1 MRWVRLDQTL
11 KQHEHLIDKHED
23 RLETIQQDL
32 IDIKTRLG
40 IKDLTNGQVVE
51 YQKNLADAIVLERE
65 ERKEQDSLLRSELKS
80 IDEKTWWIL
89 GSVIFEIVIGIAIA
103 IIGGLL

>member
-1 MRWVRLDQTL
+1 MDQTL

-23 RLETIQQDL
+23 RLEAMQQDL
-32 IDIKTRLG
+32 IDIKTVLN
-40 IKDLTNGQVVE
+40 IKDLTNGQVVD
-51 YQKNLADAIVLERE
+51 YQKQLAEALKEEKV
-65 ERKEQDSLLRSELKS
+65 ERKEQDSLLRSDLKS